1 MQPVPAYITSDGY
14 KLMYQP
20 KIDMAKARIREVRV
34 ELTDD
39 NIVKFY
45 AELGGWL
52 IGPNGENVDTLAR
65 PLVLK
70 KEKKTVEI
78 KTNDVII
85 EGTNEDEETNEEKQS
100 YDTKN
105 KPKRGRPAKNNW

>member
-1 MQPVPAYITSDGY
+1 MQPEPAYITSNGY

-20 KIDMAKARIREVRV
+20 KIDMAKARIREIGV

-52 IGPNGENVDTLAR
+52 IGPNGEKVDTLVR
-65 PLVLK
+65 PFVLRENK
-70 KEKKTVEI
+70 KEEK
-78 KTNDVII
+78 
-85 EGTNEDEETNEEKQS
+85 EEKEEIVTEKTES
-100 YDTKN
+100 VTDSEHSTYEEP